1 MQLDYLYKSVNSK
14 LTKINLF
21 FLKSPESRAAQLGQQ
36 SMLSFHTQVLSIINE
51 HPVHLHHWS
60 KNQGVAL
67 FSSLAPMYL
76 FCLVPLPFQS
86 PERITN
92 DRSTLHWCPPTT
104 WEEIDESSSRK
115 DSGQLTVGTSWQIF
129 RKKQNPICLKY
140 ARDEECRMLGGS
152 SPSPTAGLEPRPLI
166 LNKVPLRDKP
176 LP

>member
-67 FSSLAPMYL
+67 FSSLVPMYL

-92 DRSTLHWCPPTT
+92 DPYYDHKSTVCYRLPQCALQ
-104 WEEIDESSSRK
+104 SRDTQTPK
-115 DSGQLTVGTSWQIF
+115 W
-129 RKKQNPICLKY
+129 
-140 ARDEECRMLGGS
+140 
-152 SPSPTAGLEPRPLI
+152 RPL
-166 LNKVPLRDKP
+166 LPYCTADEVWPQPLGKAWIPIGHPRGP
-176 LP
+176 GHPCCPSASLSRI